1 LDWLR
6 SGVNEVMTGGSGGIT
21 SLLRGLDDPI
31 FLQNLDRQLKP
42 VLRAVLFH
50 GMEDSVYNLKISTL
64 KTKDLEYSEPL
75 RKCSGQERT
84 NDVTAPNC
92 SDNLASKSTRCGR
105 RAMTLGRP
113 RSLTYET
120 SLG

>member
-1 LDWLR
+1 MC
-6 SGVNEVMTGGSGGIT
+6 SAASQ
-21 SLLRGLDDPI
+21 RGRDLHVGNAERLVDTDSPI
-31 FLQNLDRQLKP
+31 SVCSSALFWFVAFAP
-42 VLRAVLFH
+42 CAVFH
-50 GMEDSVYNLKISTL
+50 GMEDSAYNLQISTL